1 MACESN
7 RLILS
12 FFIHIFV
19 VKSADIFGYWR
30 ISFYLCGMD
39 ELTKKILE
47 EADNLDAYL
56 MDEVETLFL
65 DQNTLNLIDW
75 DADDWQDK
83 LKAEMSPIE
92 RDWYDTVEDIQES
105 IAFFKAKYEED

>member
-1 MACESN
+1 
-7 RLILS
+7 
-12 FFIHIFV
+12 
-19 VKSADIFGYWR
+19 
-30 ISFYLCGMD
+30 MD
-39 ELTKKILE
+39 DLTKKILE

-92 RDWYDTVEDIQES
+92 RDWYSLVEDFQES
-105 IAFFKAKYEED
+105 IAFFRAKYEEE